1 MFAKGTGSIQL
12 YTKPV
17 VPPIPATPTFS
28 LPFGSSPL
36 PTTDVYGSTLTPND
50 APTIY
55 QDGTRGY
62 VLATGA
68 AGALISSYSL
78 TQTYTKSAW
87 VYITQTQ
94 THGSIVACISD
105 GFIDFHTMYIDGTT
119 LYEQNSSIGAI
130 AGPTIPLNTW
140 VHCASTYNPSTNT
153 LKIYKNGIL
162 AVTYTLTGGGVSASL
177 PFYGGGQIVIG
188 ESGTRDFMDP
198 TIIYYGNPL
207 VNSYVDNV
215 ILYNRVLSDAEV
227 LALYQ
232 NTLANP

>member
-28 LPFGSSPL
+28 LPFGSSTL

-50 APTIY
+50 APTVY
-55 QDGTRGY
+55 QDATRGY
-62 VLATGA
+62 VLATGT
-68 AGALISSYSL
+68 AGALISSYFLPS
-78 TQTYTKSAW
+78 TYTKSAW

-94 THGSIVACISD
+94 TQGSIVASISD
-105 GFIDFHTMYIDGTT
+105 GFSTLHNMYIDGTT
-119 LYEQNSSIGAI
+119 LYEQNSATGRAI

-140 VHCASTYNPSTNT
+140 VHCTSTYNYSTKT

-162 AVTYTLTGGGVSASL
+162 AVTYTLPGGVIPYFA
-177 PFYGGGQIVIG
+177 GGQVIIG
-188 ESGTRDFMDP
+188 ELGFQDFMDP
-198 TIIYYGNPL
+198 TIIYYQNPL

-215 ILYNRVLSDAEV
+215 ILYNRVLSDTEV